1 MASSVTVFTDAASES
16 AIVDVSSGPKRNAP
30 GWVGNPQAEPSF

>member
-1 MASSVTVFTDAASES
+1 MAPYAPSVTVFTDAASKS

-30 GWVGNPQAEPSF
+30 G